1 MGKAKLRKTAVD
13 IIKQNEIDKK
23 KAFGIARNNFTG
35 IVQAGSSSAQG
46 LANGSVG
53 GTQDTESYLKTSGDT
68 MVGSMAFYP
77 KSLTVASGSISLLTA
92 VGTNVASSTS
102 RVVLLGEG
110 GSADNLLTINGATH
124 AGQILFIQAVLTTPI
139 TLVTGT
145 GNIYI
150 PNGSNYV
157 ISGKDIVLLQW
168 DTINTTWTMISGN
181 STGGVGLGDTNNWT
195 GVNTFANSVS
205 FNGSTT
211 TVGDDVNDVFTL
223 YGKMGSNINMNDYDI
238 TTVDRLKFSATGTDN
253 LATTDYGIATDS
265 TDSDDLHYNVPS
277 GRSHEFDVAGTQ
289 TLHISPTLVTSQVS
303 LWVAGAITAT
313 GNVSFRGTTTIGN
326 SASDTV
332 TFTAVAASNLDMAT
346 YDLERVGQIEF
357 SSTSHYIKSNSVG
370 FEYRVPVG
378 DDHEFFVNGVSSLK
392 IDNVGIDLNTGDID
406 SVGTINTTA
415 ITVTNSFSSTGF
427 NQLGDA
433 AGDLTWLYGMIDFK
447 ANTNATN
454 QTASD
459 SDGYINIK
467 VGGVAKKLYYY

>member
-150 PNGSNYV
+150 PNGSDYV

-223 YGKMGSNINMNDYDI
+223 YGKMGSDINMSTYDI
-238 TTVDRLKFSATGTDN
+238 NNVDRLKFSTTVGSGTSLASTDTGMEARYSGGSPYGMHIQFPSTNSSVLTINRGSTEMVNINSLGTVFNSDIYASNNQIKQVATPT
-253 LATTDYGIATDS
+253 ATTDAANKAYVDAAAGGGS
-265 TDSDDLHYNVPS
+265 T
-277 GRSHEFDVAGTQ
+277 
-289 TLHISPTLVTSQVS
+289 
-303 LWVAGAITAT
+303 
-313 GNVSFRGTTTIGN
+313 SFIG
-326 SASDTV
+326 
-332 TFTAVAASNLDMAT
+332 FTADAALDMAT
-346 YDLERVGQIEF
+346 LDIERVGQIEF

-378 DDHEFFVNGVSSLK
+378 DDHEFFVNGISEFKVEGGLCTVKNSLQV
-392 IDNVGIDLNTGDID
+392 DDDATLGSTSAD
-406 SVGTINTTA
+406 S
-415 ITVTNSFSSTGF
+415 ITVNGLV
-427 NQLGDA
+427 N
-433 AGDLTWLYGMIDFK
+433 Y
-447 ANTNATN
+447 ATN
-454 QTASD
+454 YSAVGLPAATSA
-459 SDGYINIK
+459 GYITIQ
-467 VGGVAKKLYYY
+467 VGGVAKKLYYYS